1 MDLGYQNGASIFGSA
16 VGDAPQLGTGSGD
29 QTLLQLELD
38 PDDMEKESSGFVYDE
53 SDQFMDGYD

>member
-1 MDLGYQNGASIFGSA
+1 VGGAQ
-16 VGDAPQLGTGSGD
+16 QLGTGSGG

-38 PDDMEKESSGFVYDE
+38 PDDMEEESSGFVYDE